1 MAVFSAQP
9 LKKWFFK
16 KISSKWPPQEESK
29 CKNPQFL
36 QLILK
41 GDVVYFHKITASQIW
56 GNSFIVKNIGILH
69 NMLPPQ
75 YCVTGPRWVKWEMG
89 DFSKLIKNT
98 VNHHNLTHYT
108 SLSEKTTILTP
119 AIFLIKWEMG
129 DFSKLIKN
137 TVNHHN
143 LTHYTSLS
151 EKTTILTPAIFLIK
165 WEMGDFS
172 KLIKNTVNHHNL
184 THYTSLSEKTTIL
197 TPAIFLINSSWPGGL
212 AKMGHF

>member
-1 MAVFSAQP
+1 MTVFSPQP
-9 LKKWFFK
+9 LKKWFFFC
-16 KISSKWPPQEESK
+16 IFSAKWPPQEESK
-29 CKNPQFL
+29 CKNAQFL
-36 QLILK
+36 QWILK
-41 GDVVYFHKITASQIW
+41 DDDVYFQKITASKIW
-56 GNSFIVKNIGILH
+56 GNSFIMKNIGILH

-75 YCVTGPRWVKWEMG
+75 YCVTGPWWVKWEMG

-98 VNHHNLTHYT
+98 VNHHNLTDNT
-108 SLSEKTTILTP
+108 CLSEKTTILTP

-143 LTHYTSLS
+143 LT
-151 EKTTILTPAIFLIK
+151 
-165 WEMGDFS
+165 D
-172 KLIKNTVNHHNL
+172 NTC
-184 THYTSLSEKTTIL
+184 LSEKTTIL

>member
-9 LKKWFFK
+9 LKKWFLK

-119 AIFLIKWEMG
+119 AIFLRWEMG
-129 DFSKLIKN
+129 DFSKLIK
-137 TVNHHN
+137 T
-143 LTHYTSLS
+143 L
-151 EKTTILTPAIFLIK
+151 LIIII
-165 WEMGDFS
+165 W
-172 KLIKNTVNHHNL
+172 LIIQVWVK
-184 THYTSLSEKTTIL
+184 KR
-197 TPAIFLINSSWPGGL
+197 PSWL
-212 AKMGHF
+212 QLYF